1 MRLTLTSFDFL
12 LFAAVLL
19 VLYYLIPKKGQWMLL
34 VASYCF
40 YLWAGIEYLGFILLT
55 TVSTYA
61 ATMAMAANQNKQIK
75 YLEENKQSL
84 SREGRKAYK
93 TKVKRI
99 NRIYLIAC
107 LVLNFSVLAVCK
119 ALLIEPFKAAAAG
132 GTFSFLRLGLPMGI
146 SFYMFQSM
154 GYVVDVYRQ
163 TSAPERNPL
172 KLALF
177 VSFFPQLIQ
186 GPISKFGQLA
196 PQLYQPKKFDGKQ
209 LSFGLQRMLWGYF
222 KKLVIADRIAAAVLT
237 LRGPGHTG
245 LSFFI
250 LTVFYAIQIYGDF
263 TGGIDITVG
272 LAQALGIKLP
282 ENFIRPY
289 FSKNIA
295 EYWRRWHISLGEWM
309 KDYIFYPI
317 SVSQPMLKLS
327 KAARKRMGAFGKRLP
342 VYVASVATWFV
353 TGIWHGLTP
362 NFVLWGMLNCFFIVL
377 SEECSGLYDRFH
389 GRFHLKERKWYGG
402 FEILRMFVL
411 MNLIRIV
418 DLFPNVGVYFSRI
431 GSLFTTFNFHILWD
445 GTMMRLGLSALDY
458 IILAGGIVLMFT
470 ISLIQEKKGSVRELL
485 WQKNPVLRYALI
497 FALLVVVLLMGKY
510 GIGYEAGAFI
520 YNAF

>member
-1 MRLTLTSFDFL
+1 MQIVSFGFL
-12 LFAAVLL
+12 LFAAALL
-19 VLYYLIPKKGQWMLL
+19 AVYYLIPKKGQWMLL
-34 VASYCF
+34 LAASYCF

-55 TVSTYA
+55 TVSTYIT
-61 ATMAMAANQNKQIK
+61 TMVMTANQEKQAK
-75 YLEENKQSL
+75 YLEENKANL
-84 SREGRKAYK
+84 SREERKAYK
-93 TKVKRI
+93 AKGKKTNKVYMI
-99 NRIYLIAC
+99 IC
-107 LVLNFSVLAVCK
+107 LVLNFSILAVCK
-119 ALLIEPFKAAAAG
+119 GLLIEPFKTAASG
-132 GTFSFLRLGLPMGI
+132 STFSFLSLGWPLGI

-163 TSAPERNPL
+163 TTQVERNPL

-196 PQLYQPKKFDGKQ
+196 PQLYAPKKFDGKQ

-222 KKLVIADRIAAAVLT
+222 KKLVVADRILAAVKV
-237 LRGPGHTG
+237 LREPQYVGVA
-245 LSFFI
+245 FFI
-250 LTVFYAIQIYGDF
+250 LTVFYAIQIYADF
-263 TGGIDITVG
+263 TGGIDIVVG
-272 LAQALGIKLP
+272 LAQALGIKMP

-327 KAARKRMGAFGKRLP
+327 KAARKRMGNFGKRLP
-342 VYVASVATWFV
+342 VYVASIATWFV

-362 NFVLWGMLNCFFIVL
+362 NFVLWGMLNCFFIVA
-377 SEECSGLYDRFH
+377 SEECSGLYGKFH
-389 GRFHLKERKWYGG
+389 GRFHLKEKKWYGG
-402 FEILRMFVL
+402 FEILRMFIL

-418 DLFPNVGVYFSRI
+418 DLFPRVGDYFSRM
-431 GSLFTTFNFHILWD
+431 GSLFTTFNFHVLWD
-445 GTMMRLGLSALDY
+445 GTMMKLGLSGLDY
-458 IILAGGIVLMFT
+458 IILAGAIVLVFV

-485 WQKNPVLRYALI
+485 WQKPAFVRHALI
-497 FALLVVVLLMGKY
+497 FALLIIVLLMGSY
-510 GIGYEAGAFI
+510 GMGYNAGAFI
-520 YNAF
+520 YTGF

>member
-1 MRLTLTSFDFL
+1 MQITSVGFL

-19 VLYYLIPKKGQWMLL
+19 VAYYLIPKKGQWMLL
-34 VASYCF
+34 LAASYCF

-61 ATMAMAANQNKQIK
+61 ATMAMAANQDKQAKFLEANKAS
-75 YLEENKQSL
+75 LTREE
-84 SREGRKAYK
+84 RKASK
-93 TKVKRI
+93 AALKKK
-99 NRIYLIAC
+99 NRVYLIGC
-107 LVLNFSVLAVCK
+107 LVLNFGILAVCK
-119 ALLIEPFKAAAAG
+119 ALLIEPFKAMASG
-132 GTFSFLRLGLPMGI
+132 GALSFLSVGLPLGI

-154 GYVVDVYRQ
+154 GYLIDVYRQ
-163 TSAPERNPL
+163 TAEAEKNPL

-186 GPISKFGQLA
+186 GPISRFGQIA
-196 PQLYQPKKFDGKQ
+196 PALYAPKKFDGKQ

-222 KKLVIADRIAAAVLT
+222 KKLVIADRIAAAVIA
-237 LRGPGHTG
+237 LRGPEHTG
-245 LSFFI
+245 VAFFI

-263 TGGIDITVG
+263 TGGIDITIG
-272 LAQALGIKLP
+272 LAQTLGIQLP

-309 KDYIFYPI
+309 KDYIFYPV
-317 SVSQPMLKLS
+317 SVSKPLLQLS
-327 KAARKRMGAFGKRLP
+327 KAARKKWRSFGQRLP
-342 VYVASVATWFV
+342 VYVASIATWFV

-377 SEECSGLYDRFH
+377 SEECVGLYEKFH
-389 GRFHLKERKWYGG
+389 GRFHLKEKKWYGG
-402 FEILRMFVL
+402 FEILRMFIL

-418 DLFPNVGVYFSRI
+418 DLFPNVGDYFSRI
-431 GSLFTTFNFHILWD
+431 GSLFTTFNFCILWD
-445 GTMMRLGLSALDY
+445 GTMMKLGLTGLDY
-458 IILAGGIVLMFT
+458 IILACGIVLVFT
-470 ISLIQEKKGSVRELL
+470 VSLIQEKKGSIRELL
-485 WQKNPVLRYALI
+485 WQKNPIVRYGLI
-497 FALLVVVLLMGKY
+497 FALLVIVLLMGSY
-510 GIGYEAGAFI
+510 GVGYNASAFI